1 MNGEVSALAVDA
13 SGNLYAGGFFT
24 TVGGGST
31 TRNYLAKF
39 GTTGSLNTSFNP
51 NMNNFVS
58 ALATD
63 ASGNLYAGGAFA
75 TVGGTSRNRLA
86 KFDSTG
92 TLNTGFNPNM
102 SGSVSALATDASG
115 NLYAGGSFTSV
126 GGGSTT
132 RNRLAK
138 FDNTGTLTSF
148 DPDMNNNYVLALATD
163 ASGNLYAGGDFTTV
177 GGTTRN
183 RLAKFDNTGTLT
195 SFNPNMNGNVWT
207 LATDASGKIHVG
219 GVFTRNYAVY
229 QTIPFTLF
237 GLMPSALNGVKFSR
251 KDKSAGFIFYGDASN
266 YYFAIDTSGITSG
279 ALTGDTVTIQVNTTI
294 DSFKS
299 SSGTN
304 QEHAMFLLPRYWDA
318 KGSFTGTVKIRFP
331 YQPSDTLALMTLRD
345 SAWARLKRS
354 NTNTLA
360 VKTSKLEWF
369 KTVGVPYNA
378 AYIASI
384 VGNIFPST
392 IVKPSVTYGVTT
404 GQHAL

>member
-1 MNGEVSALAVDA
+1 MNNTVRALAIDA
-13 SGNLYAGGFFT
+13 SGNLYAGGNFT
-24 TVGGGST
+24 TLGGST
-31 TRNYLAKF
+31 TRNRLAKF
-39 GTTGSLNTSFNP
+39 DPTGSLTSFDP
-51 NMNNFVS
+51 NMNNWVY

-63 ASGNLYAGGAFA
+63 ASGNLYAGGAF
-75 TVGGTSRNRLA
+75 TRVGPSLTITRNYLA

-92 TLNTGFNPNM
+92 TLNTSFDPNM
-102 SGSVSALATDASG
+102 SAT
-115 NLYAGGSFTSV
+115 LF
-126 GGGSTT
+126 
-132 RNRLAK
+132 
-138 FDNTGTLTSF
+138 
-148 DPDMNNNYVLALATD
+148 ALATD

-177 GGTTRN
+177 GGSTTRN